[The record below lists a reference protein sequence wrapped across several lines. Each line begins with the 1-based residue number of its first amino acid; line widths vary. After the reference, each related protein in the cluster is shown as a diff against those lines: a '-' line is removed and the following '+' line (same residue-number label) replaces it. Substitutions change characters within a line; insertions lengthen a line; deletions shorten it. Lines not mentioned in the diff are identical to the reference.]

1 MTTQRSTLGKVKR
14 DANLRF
20 APSEPGDLPNGPR
33 LTFLRRTENMHGPD
47 PSFPP
52 NSAASLLS
60 AMVRGPVAASERP
73 GTRVTT

>member
-1 MTTQRSTLGKVKR
+1 
-14 DANLRF
+14 
-20 APSEPGDLPNGPR
+20 
-33 LTFLRRTENMHGPD
+33 MHGPD